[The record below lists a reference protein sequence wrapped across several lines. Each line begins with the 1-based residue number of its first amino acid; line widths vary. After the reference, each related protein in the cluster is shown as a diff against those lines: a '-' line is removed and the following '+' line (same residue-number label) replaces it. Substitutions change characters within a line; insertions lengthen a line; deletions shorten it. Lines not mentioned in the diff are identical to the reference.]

1 MTEMMPK
8 VPNILT
14 IAGSDSGGG
23 AGIQADLKTFSALN
37 VYGLSVITALTAQ
50 NTKGVSAVE
59 TASAEI
65 VSKQLTAVFDD
76 IDIAAVKIGMLAD
89 AKLIE
94 VVAEKLAKY
103 QPKWVVLD
111 PVMIATSGDYLL
123 EKSAIKTLTNS
134 LFPLA
139 TLITPNLHEAQA
151 LLLEKELINQKG
163 KDQSIDIE
171 QSMSKQSTL
180 KQSVSKEAMLET
192 AKELSDSYDCAVLLK
207 GGHANEE
214 SNESNDL
221 LYVEGEFHWFS
232 GQRVNTK
239 NTHGTG
245 CTLSSAIASYL
256 ALGHSLTS
264 AVKEAKHYIQLA
276 IEKSDELQVGR
287 GNGPVQHN
295 VF

>member
-1 MTEMMPK
+1 MTEMISK
-8 VPNILT
+8 VPNVLT

-76 IDIAAVKIGMLAD
+76 IDIAAVKIGMLGD
-89 AKLIE
+89 AKIID
-94 VVAEKLAKY
+94 VVSEKLASYK
-103 QPKWVVLD
+103 PKWLVLD

-123 EKSAIKTLTNS
+123 EKEAVKTLTSS

-151 LLLEKELINQKG
+151 LLKDKEKNREELN
-163 KDQSIDIE
+163 E
-171 QSMSKQSTL
+171 NLML
-180 KQSVSKEAMLET
+180 KQSVSKTTMLET
-192 AKELSDSYDCAVLLK
+192 ARELSTSYSCAVLLK
-207 GGHANEE
+207 GGHANET

-221 LYVEGEFHWFS
+221 LYMDGEHHWFK
-232 GQRVNTK
+232 GQRVATN

-245 CTLSSAIASYL
+245 CTLASAIAAYL
-256 ALGHSLTS
+256 ALGHPIIS
-264 AVKEAKHYIQLA
+264 AIKEAKDYIQLA
-276 IEKSDELQVGR
+276 IEKSDELNVGK

-295 VF
+295 VC